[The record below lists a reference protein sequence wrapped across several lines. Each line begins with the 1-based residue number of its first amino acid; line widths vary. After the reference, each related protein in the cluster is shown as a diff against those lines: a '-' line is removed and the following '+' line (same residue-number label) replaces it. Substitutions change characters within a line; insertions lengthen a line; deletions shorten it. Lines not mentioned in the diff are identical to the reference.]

1 MAIIDQNKFYKDLEA
16 GNVTPVYFIFGDEPF
31 LIDQCVNRFKYG
43 LLDENSFDFNYS
55 LFYAGDADIQSIKDT
70 VETLPVFAQRRV
82 VILKNSHELK
92 DSEWNELEPLFK
104 NPVDSTVFVLFAD
117 KIDKRKKQF
126 KNIIDTSSAI
136 EFKKPYDNEI
146 PRWINYYAQAYELKL
161 TQAAVHRLHRLVG
174 NNLSEI
180 YAQLEKIK
188 IYLDGGQNVDV
199 EHVNAVVSNS
209 REENVFDFTK
219 AVGQKDRVR
228 ALEQIV
234 NLLDQGQSEI
244 GIVNLLARHMRILL
258 TVRTGMDQG
267 IGGAK
272 LANIANVSPY
282 FIDEYCAQAKGW
294 PVRKLEDSLVL
305 LGETDKALKSS
316 PLSSH
321 IWLEN
326 LVLKSCSM

>member
-1 MAIIDQNKFYKDLEA
+1 MAIIDQNKFYKDLETGSVA
-16 GNVTPVYFIFGDEPF
+16 PVYFIFGDEPF
-31 LIDQCVNRFKYG
+31 LIDQCVNRFKYS
-43 LLDENSFDFNYS
+43 LLDENSLDFNYS
-55 LFYAGDADIQSIKDT
+55 LFYASDADVQNVKET

-82 VILKNSHELK
+82 VILKNAHELK
-92 DSEWNELEPLFK
+92 DAEWSDLESLFK

-117 KIDKRKKQF
+117 KIDKRKKHF
-126 KNIIDTSSAI
+126 KTLMDAASSI

-146 PRWINYYAQAYELKL
+146 PRWITYYASQYDLKL
-161 TQAAVHRLHRLVG
+161 TQPAIHRLHRLVG

-180 YAQLEKIK
+180 YSQLEKIK
-188 IYLDGGQNVDV
+188 SYLDGTTNVDV

-234 NLLDQGQSEI
+234 SLLDQGQSEI
-244 GIVNLLARHMRILL
+244 GIVSLLARHMRILL
-258 TVRTGMDQG
+258 TVRAGLDQG

-282 FIDEYCAQAKGW
+282 FIDEYAAQAKIW

>member
-1 MAIIDQNKFYKDLEA
+1 MAIIDQNKFYKDLESGTVA
-16 GNVTPVYFIFGDEPF
+16 PVYFIFGDEPF

-55 LFYAGDADIQSIKDT
+55 LFYAGDADVQSIKDT

-92 DSEWNELEPLFK
+92 ESEWNELEPLFK

-126 KNIIDTSSAI
+126 KNLIDTAAAL

-188 IYLDGGQNVDV
+188 VYLDGATNVDV

-209 REENVFDFTK
+209 REESVFDFTK

-234 NLLDQGQSEI
+234 SLLDQGQNEI

-267 IGGAK
+267 IGGTK
-272 LANIANVSPY
+272 LANLANVSPY
-282 FIDEYCAQAKGW
+282 FIEEYCAQAKGW
-294 PVRKLEDSLVL
+294 PVRKLEESLVL

-326 LVLKSCSM
+326 MVLKSCSM